1 MLNITLDNNRPIQ
14 VNRDNLK
21 LLGIVEFE
29 QIRHGVKSVL

>member
-1 MLNITLDNNRPIQ
+1 MLNIMLDNNLPIQ

-29 QIRHGVKSVL
+29 QIRHGVKSAL